1 MMDRFNIE
9 ILKKHDACQPQI
21 ELFTKQFPDGAPLTV
36 EAALSVSTV
45 FDWNWAAK
53 NLLTALN
60 RDAYDAAV
68 KPALEAYSA
77 ATKPAF
83 DAHEAAMKPALEAY
97 NAAMKP
103 ALEAYNAAT
112 KPAREAYDA
121 ATKPALEAYG
131 ATINAAREAYDAAI
145 KSAREARNSV
155 RAKAFAELYIKQT
168 QNAFS
173 QF

>member
-60 RDAYDAAV
+60 RDAYRAAT
-68 KPALEAYSA
+68 KPALEAYDASLKA
-77 ATKPAF
+77 ALEAYNASIKAALEAYNASLKADD
-83 DAHEAAMKPALEAY
+83 DAHEAAMKPARDAYEA
-97 NAAMKP
+97 ARDTAFD
-103 ALEAYNAAT
+103 AYSAAT
-112 KPAREAYDA
+112 KP
-121 ATKPALEAYG
+121 L
-131 ATINAAREAYDAAI
+131 INNGCD
-145 KSAREARNSV
+145 V
-155 RAKAFAELYIKQT
+155 RAKAFAELYIS
-168 QNAFS
+168 QNT
-173 QF
+173 

>member
-1 MMDRFNIE
+1 MDRFNIE

-21 ELFTKQFPDGAPLTV
+21 ELFTKHFADGAPLTV

-60 RDAYDAAV
+60 RDAYDAA
-68 KPALEAYSA
+68 
-77 ATKPAF
+77 T
-83 DAHEAAMKPALEAY
+83 KPALEAY
-97 NAAMKP
+97 NASIKA
-103 ALEAYNAAT
+103 ALEAYIDSIKAADDAYEAAM
-112 KPAREAYDA
+112 KSARDAYEAARD
-121 ATKPALEAYG
+121 T
-131 ATINAAREAYDAAI
+131 AREAYDAAI
-145 KSAREARNSV
+145 KSAREAGNPV

>member
-1 MMDRFNIE
+1 MDRFNIE
-9 ILKKHDACQPQI
+9 ILKKHDACRSQI
-21 ELFTKQFPDGAPLTV
+21 KLFTKHFPDGAPLTV

-103 ALEAYNAAT
+103 ARDAYEA
-112 KPAREAYDA
+112 ARD
-121 ATKPALEAYG
+121 TALEAYG
-131 ATINAAREAYDAAI
+131 ATINAAREAYGAAIKSAREAYDAAI
-145 KSAREARNSV
+145 KSAHEARNSV